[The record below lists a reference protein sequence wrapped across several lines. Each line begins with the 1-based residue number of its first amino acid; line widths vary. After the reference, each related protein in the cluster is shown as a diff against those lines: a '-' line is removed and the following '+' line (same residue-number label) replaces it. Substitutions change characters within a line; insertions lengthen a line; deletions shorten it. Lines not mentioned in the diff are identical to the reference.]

1 MPERASPH
9 ASENSPAVNARAA
22 SLLGGRN
29 TSDSSSNAAA
39 RHIHVWGDAS
49 NDIFDRLSETQG
61 MEPATVMG
69 SDNGSEDGNGA
80 GNSEASG
87 DANGGSGSESGG
99 RSGAE
104 NSKVGG
110 DANAEIGEIGGDANG
125 GNARRSGGE
134 SQRQPAAKTRNAPE
148 DARRKRGRRP
158 GSFPPKPDR
167 SRCSRYFRKY
177 TLGPV
182 PWSSSS

>member
-1 MPERASPH
+1 MQE
-9 ASENSPAVNARAA
+9 
-22 SLLGGRN
+22 
-29 TSDSSSNAAA
+29 
-39 RHIHVWGDAS
+39 
-49 NDIFDRLSETQG
+49 

-80 GNSEASG
+80 GNSEARG
-87 DANGGSGSESGG
+87 DANGGSGSESGSGG
-99 RSGAE
+99 RSGAGSSE
-104 NSKVGG
+104 VGSE
-110 DANAEIGEIGGDANG
+110 ANARIGEISGDANG
-125 GNARRSGGE
+125 GNTRRSGDK
-134 SQRQPAAKTRNAPE
+134 SQRQPAAKMRNAPE

-158 GSFPPKPDR
+158 GSLPPKPDH

>member
-1 MPERASPH
+1 
-9 ASENSPAVNARAA
+9 
-22 SLLGGRN
+22 
-29 TSDSSSNAAA
+29 
-39 RHIHVWGDAS
+39 
-49 NDIFDRLSETQG
+49 

-99 RSGAE
+99 RS
-104 NSKVGG
+104 
-110 DANAEIGEIGGDANG
+110 DAEIGEIGGDANG